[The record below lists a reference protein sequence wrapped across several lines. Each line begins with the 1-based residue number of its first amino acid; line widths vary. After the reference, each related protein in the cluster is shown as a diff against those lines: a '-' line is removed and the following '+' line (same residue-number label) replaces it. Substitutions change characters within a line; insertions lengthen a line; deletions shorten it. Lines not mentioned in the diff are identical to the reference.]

1 MRASPDSFSR
11 ILENFGLLANLE
23 PGEAL
28 DDDVLAGLGRQLGAQ
43 LLDGLA
49 VVLVGVD
56 VRLAQQDDLVEPLAE
71 LALRGAF
78 AGLLGHVLHLAGGD
92 AQLLVARVV
101 GHLLLVDPQRACGRD
116 VQRDVPGERGEVLVA
131 RDEVGVAVDLDEHAD
146 LAVGVD
152 VGLDRALG
160 GLAAGELRGAGDALL
175 AQPGDGRVDVAPGLL
190 EGLLAVHHPRARLVA
205 QGLDVLGGDGL
216 VAHFAHFASSLVF
229 CWSLGP
235 PVVSAGCSAGG
246 GSAGLGSFSRAGSA
260 LPVGGASRAPSSTSD
275 ALVIG
280 SSSAGFSGACSPG
293 RSVSGRSLRSAR
305 WRTGGSGCGRP
316 PAWTASATSA
326 SASWRD
332 SPSPPETRASWRS
345 RSACSAASLRACSS
359 ASWRARSSASRRAWS
374 SAPFRARPSSA
385 RNVTWPSRTMSPIAL
400 VMSAHA
406 RIASSLPG
414 TT

>member
-11 ILENFGLLANLE
+11 TRENLGANLE
-23 PGEAL
+23 AGEAL

-56 VRLAQQDDLVEPLAE
+56 VLLAQQDDLVEPLAE

-101 GHLLLVDPQRACGRD
+101 GHLLLVDPQRARGRD

-160 GLAAGELRGAGDALL
+160 GLAAGELGGAGDALL

-205 QGLDVLGGDGL
+205 QGLDVLGGDGH
-216 VAHFAHFASSLVF
+216 VGHSESSLVF
-229 CWSLGP
+229 CSSFGP
-235 PVVSAGCSAGG
+235 PVVVAGWSGGG
-246 GSAGLGSFSRAGSA
+246 GSAAVGCFSRTGSA
-260 LPVGGASRAPSSTSD
+260 LPVGGASRASSSTSD

-305 WRTGGSGCGRP
+305 WGTCGSGCGRP
-316 PAWTASATSA
+316 PALTASATSA
-326 SASWRD
+326 SASWRV

-359 ASWRARSSASRRAWS
+359 ASWRARSSASRRAFS
-374 SAPFRARPSSA
+374 SASWRARSSSA
-385 RNVTWPSRTMSPIAL
+385 RKVDWPSRTMSPIAL
-400 VMSAHA
+400 VISAHA
-406 RIASSLPG
+406 RIA
-414 TT
+414 